1 MIPNRFLH
9 SFVLSQI
16 IINSTHKQSILKE
29 IEKSNLATVLM
40 KENYE
45 KSLIQ
50 GRLILSI
57 SFETMII
64 LSRSYNTIGANF
76 DEL

>member
-16 IINSTHKQSILKE
+16 IINSTLKQSILKE

-40 KENYE
+40 K
-45 KSLIQ
+45 
-50 GRLILSI
+50 G
-57 SFETMII
+57 
-64 LSRSYNTIGANF
+64 
-76 DEL
+76 EL